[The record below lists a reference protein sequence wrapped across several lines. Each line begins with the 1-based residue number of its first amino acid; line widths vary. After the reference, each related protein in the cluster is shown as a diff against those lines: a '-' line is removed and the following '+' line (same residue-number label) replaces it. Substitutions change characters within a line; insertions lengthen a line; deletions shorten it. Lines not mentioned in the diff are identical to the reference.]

1 MGQEPGCLIHLQL
14 PVQPPAVDVITQ
26 LKHSCYFSAM
36 KFYIAVGQTSG
47 QQNGVIR
54 HFGMNM
60 HYFEY
65 KHKTYRKGEA
75 HHR

>member
-26 LKHSCYFSAM
+26 PKHSCYFSAM

-54 HFGMNM
+54 HLQTQNISEGGSTSSLSIEGPMS
-60 HYFEY
+60 
-65 KHKTYRKGEA
+65 
-75 HHR
+75 

>member
-26 LKHSCYFSAM
+26 PKHSCYFSAM

-47 QQNGVIR
+47 LTER
-54 HFGMNM
+54 R
-60 HYFEY
+60 Y
-65 KHKTYRKGEA
+65 KTFWDEHA
-75 HHR
+75 LF